1 MMIIEERGRGTRA
14 SCGFSATL
22 GGATQRV
29 WPVEDLWLLRD
40 SVLKFWLPDNLQ
52 NIWST
57 STSYLSHGKSFSQVH
72 TNFRFD
78 EEFSR
83 IIACPF
89 ESGRFSCLIWTLLR
103 WFSCFWGQKCRSNIH
118 NNRLVVARWNP
129 SEGGDRGGL
138 KTRVVSTIFGSWDKK
153 AVPRDQIDDCVIWL
167 AEFMIKNFE
176 WQGKFIWDYFKL
188 LCSLKMRN
196 LSIMRA

>member
-29 WPVEDLWLLRD
+29 WPVEDLWLLTD
-40 SVLKFWLPDNLQ
+40 SVLKFWLPDTKVEDVSLQVVLSPHNLQ

-118 NNRLVVARWNP
+118 NNRLVVARWNS

-138 KTRVVSTIFGSWDKK
+138 KTRVVSAIFGSWDKT
-153 AVPRDQIDDCVIWL
+153 AASRDQIMSSD
-167 AEFMIKNFE
+167 
-176 WQGKFIWDYFKL
+176 
-188 LCSLKMRN
+188 
-196 LSIMRA
+196 

>member
-29 WPVEDLWLLRD
+29 WPVEDLWLLTD
-40 SVLKFWLPDNLQ
+40 SILKFWLPDTKVEDVSLQVVLSPHNLQ

-89 ESGRFSCLIWTLLR
+89 ESGRFSCLIWTCSDDSAAFEDRNADLISITIDWSWLDGIPQKEAIEEDWKRELFRRSSARETRQRHLAIKLCHLTSRICDKELR
-103 WFSCFWGQKCRSNIH
+103 MAREIYV
-118 NNRLVVARWNP
+118 RL
-129 SEGGDRGGL
+129 
-138 KTRVVSTIFGSWDKK
+138 F
-153 AVPRDQIDDCVIWL
+153 
-167 AEFMIKNFE
+167 
-176 WQGKFIWDYFKL
+176 
-188 LCSLKMRN
+188 
-196 LSIMRA
+196 

>member
-1 MMIIEERGRGTRA
+1 MIIIEERGHGTWA

-29 WPVEDLWLLRD
+29 WPVEDLWLLTD
-40 SVLKFWLPDNLQ
+40 SVLKFWLPDTKVEDVSLQVVLSPHNLQ
-52 NIWST
+52 NIWFT
-57 STSYLSHGKSFSQVH
+57 STSYVSHGKSFSQVR

-83 IIACPF
+83 IIACPL
-89 ESGRFSCLIWTLLR
+89 ESRCFSCLIWTLLR
-103 WFSCFWGQKCRSNIH
+103 WFSCFWGQKCRSNRRWSRRTE
-118 NNRLVVARWNP
+118 NESCFGDLRLMRQD
-129 SEGGDRGGL
+129 GGI
-138 KTRVVSTIFGSWDKK
+138 SGSNY
-153 AVPRDQIDDCVIWL
+153 VIWL

-176 WQGKFIWDYFKL
+176 WQGKFIWDYFNL
-188 LCSLKMRN
+188 LCSLKMKN